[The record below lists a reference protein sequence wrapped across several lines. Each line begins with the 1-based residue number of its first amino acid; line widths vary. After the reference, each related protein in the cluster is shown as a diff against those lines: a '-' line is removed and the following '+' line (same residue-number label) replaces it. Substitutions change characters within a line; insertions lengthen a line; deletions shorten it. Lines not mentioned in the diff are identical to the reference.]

1 MAKATTDDG
10 VGLYYEETGAGAP
23 IVFVHEFAGD
33 LRSFEPQVRYFSRR
47 YRCIAYNA
55 RGYPPS
61 DVPESFERY
70 SQERA
75 RDDIRCVLDGL
86 KIEKAH
92 IVGVS
97 MGAFAT
103 SAFRLRLSGAR
114 AVARRGRLR
123 LRRRARQAAAVCRR
137 GVAHCG
143 GDR

>member
-86 KIEKAH
+86 KIEKAQ
-92 IVGVS
+92 V
-97 MGAFAT
+97 
-103 SAFRLRLSGAR
+103 SGAGGSHPR
-114 AVARRGRLR
+114 ALAEPYVTLSRHTAPIVRPRPKSK
-123 LRRRARQAAAVCRR
+123 AQ
-137 GVAHCG
+137 
-143 GDR
+143 